1 MKKLLLIFLAVCL
14 LPIMVKAKSGC
25 CSHHGGV
32 AGCDASGKQI
42 CRDGT
47 LSPSCTCTPTYSY
60 VYGCTDKNAKNYNS
74 NADKDDD
81 SCEYYIYGCT
91 DSKAINY
98 NLEADKDDGSCEYA
112 QSETLNSK
120 TNKEPVNNDTENAIY
135 KFIFSAG
142 AIGTGFIIGKKI
154 K

>member
-47 LSPSCTCTPTYSY
+47 LSPSCTCAPTYSY

-91 DSKAINY
+91 DYKAINY

-120 TNKEPVNNDTENAIY
+120 TNTEPVNNDTVNAIY
-135 KFIFSAG
+135 KFILSAG

>member
-47 LSPSCTCTPTYSY
+47 LSPSCTCAPTYSY

-120 TNKEPVNNDTENAIY
+120 TNKEPVNNDTKTAIY
-135 KFIFSAG
+135 KFILSAG